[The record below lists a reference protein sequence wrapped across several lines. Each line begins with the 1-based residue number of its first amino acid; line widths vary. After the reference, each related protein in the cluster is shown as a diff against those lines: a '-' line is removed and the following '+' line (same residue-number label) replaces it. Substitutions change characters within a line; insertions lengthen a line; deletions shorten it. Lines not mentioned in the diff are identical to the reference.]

1 MIVSKWGWAGHVN
14 MIVLWMRRD
23 FGPCRAGNP
32 DWGTL
37 WQSGEH
43 FYQKFTQVCKILGY
57 VAIYALLRSFSGWMW
72 GRFWMTG
79 KNLEILT
86 WKSCFFVCISPL
98 NFYMVVTGEFFWWIV
113 CNYMKIMLFCRFDYW
128 TRFTHFGE
136 HFWPAVLD
144 WGTLL
149 HFFQLC
155 PIHNLTEDDFFHY
168 FFQPSPSLQYEQ
180 QTPQFLVF
188 SGIEWMQSRCTAVTC
203 LIRE

>member
-1 MIVSKWGWAGHVN
+1 MSVCFLYAPIRV
-14 MIVLWMRRD
+14 
-23 FGPCRAGNP
+23 RAEKSRNPGNP

-43 FYQKFTQVCKILGY
+43 FYQKFTQVCKILEY

-113 CNYMKIMLFCRFDYW
+113 CNNMKITLFCRFDYW

-136 HFWPAVLD
+136 HFWPTVLD

-155 PIHNLTEDDFFHY
+155 II
-168 FFQPSPSLQYEQ
+168 PSLTGPKILLCQTVDEQ
-180 QTPQFLVF
+180 PTGWFLLA
-188 SGIEWMQSRCTAVTC
+188 GC
-203 LIRE
+203 LAGWLVGCLAG